1 MGIVRVAVGIR
12 TCQCLTCRGR
22 CVPQRV
28 EFGQPVNIGREL
40 VVLPRLGVDGIDL
53 IQCEP
58 KPIRFLRKLTH
69 PIGAIDQIAPRG
81 EPFLAQFAVGGQQRL
96 DAVAREFVQRGELL
110 LRAHQSQLV
119 VLAVHRE

>member
-22 CVPQRV
+22 RVPQRV

-58 KPIRFLRKLTH
+58 EPIRFLRKLRTRLVRS
-69 PIGAIDQIAPRG
+69 IRSRR
-81 EPFLAQFAVGGQQRL
+81 AVSHSSRS
-96 DAVAREFVQRGELL
+96 
-110 LRAHQSQLV
+110 LR
-119 VLAVHRE
+119 

>member
-1 MGIVRVAVGIR
+1 M
-12 TCQCLTCRGR
+12 
-22 CVPQRV
+22 
-28 EFGQPVNIGREL
+28 NIGREL

-58 KPIRFLRKLTH
+58 EPIRFLRKLTH
-69 PIGAIDQIAPRG
+69 PVGAIDQIAPRG